1 MNPSVT
7 MSDKNLYIS
16 YYKYIKFYA
25 FKLTGDYAQAEDLT
39 QDAFTSYLMNKS
51 KISSDPRAIKSFLF
65 TAVKNKM
72 LNEHKRGEINQ
83 RYWRLSG
90 FNEQDSVDLDH
101 LLIYTELIEEIDKL
115 VNTLPNMCQKV
126 IKLSFFE
133 GLSNMEIK
141 DELNIS
147 INTVKTHKKRGLI
160 YLQKKLNPE
169 HFTLLLYFLT
179 SN

>member
-1 MNPSVT
+1 
-7 MSDKNLYIS
+7 
-16 YYKYIKFYA
+16 
-25 FKLTGDYAQAEDLT
+25 
-39 QDAFTSYLMNKS
+39 
-51 KISSDPRAIKSFLF
+51 
-65 TAVKNKM
+65 M
-72 LNEHKRGEINQ
+72 LNEHKRDEINQ

-90 FNEQDSVDLDH
+90 YNEQDSVDLDH

-141 DELNIS
+141 EELNIS